1 MIKSNQN
8 IAIQQFL
15 PHRQPMLF
23 VDTIILIET
32 NYVEAIYTIK
42 SGQLFLQNDYFS
54 EIGLIE
60 NMAQVCSSIIGQKY
74 FIDDDLQKGDLIGYI
89 STIKTCT
96 IYNLPKINQTI
107 LTKAKLLEVF
117 DYEDY
122 AISTMETQVLIDDK
136 VYATATLNLL
146 LQNHKR

>member
-42 SGQLFLQNDYFS
+42 SDQLFLQNDYFS

-122 AISTMETQVLIDDK
+122 AISTMETQVFIDDK

>member
-8 IAIQQFL
+8 IAIKQFL

-42 SGQLFLQNDYFS
+42 SDQLFLQNDYFS

-96 IYNLPKINQTI
+96 IFNLPKINQTI

>member
-74 FIDDDLQKGDLIGYI
+74 FIDDNLQKGDLIGYI

>member
-42 SGQLFLQNDYFS
+42 SGQLFLQNDYFL

-122 AISTMETQVLIDDK
+122 AISTMETQVFIDDK

>member
-122 AISTMETQVLIDDK
+122 AISTMETQVFIDDK

>member
-1 MIKSNQN
+1 MIKANQN

-42 SGQLFLQNDYFS
+42 SDQLFLQNDYFS

-74 FIDDDLQKGDLIGYI
+74 FIDEDLQKGDLIGYI

-96 IYNLPKINQTI
+96 IFNLPKINQTI
-107 LTKAKLLEVF
+107 LTKARLLEVF

-122 AISTMETQVLIDDK
+122 AISTMETQVFIDDK

>member
-42 SGQLFLQNDYFS
+42 SDHFFLQNDYFS

-74 FIDDDLQKGDLIGYI
+74 FIDDNLQKGDLIGYI

-96 IYNLPKINQTI
+96 IFNLPKINQTI
-107 LTKAKLLEVF
+107 LTKARLLEVF

>member
-1 MIKSNQN
+1 MIKANQN

-42 SGQLFLQNDYFS
+42 SDQLFLQNDYFS

-122 AISTMETQVLIDDK
+122 AISTMETQVFIDDK
-136 VYATATLNLL
+136 VYAMATLNLL

>member
-42 SGQLFLQNDYFS
+42 SKQLFLQNDYFS

-74 FIDDDLQKGDLIGYI
+74 FIDEDLQKGDLIGYI

-96 IYNLPKINQTI
+96 IFNLPKINQTI
-107 LTKAKLLEVF
+107 LTKARLLEVF

>member
-1 MIKSNQN
+1 MIKANQN

-42 SGQLFLQNDYFS
+42 SDQLFLQNNYFS

-136 VYATATLNLL
+136 VFATATLNLL

>member
-42 SGQLFLQNDYFS
+42 SDQLFLQNNYFS

-122 AISTMETQVLIDDK
+122 AISTMETQVFIDDK

>member
-42 SGQLFLQNDYFS
+42 SDQLFLQNDYFS

-74 FIDDDLQKGDLIGYI
+74 FIDDNLQKGDLIGYI

-122 AISTMETQVLIDDK
+122 AISTMETQVFIDDK

>member
-74 FIDDDLQKGDLIGYI
+74 FIDDNLQKGDLIGYI

-122 AISTMETQVLIDDK
+122 AISTMETQVFIDDK